1 MSCQGPELPVR
12 MDSDDEWLQELLTTP
27 APPPVVVGTDSD
39 DEFLRELLT
48 PPPTSTMDTLSVQ
61 RPASSTEP
69 ERPVSSTGQH
79 SVQCPAQATERR
91 SQIPCVGCPEEM
103 LDRHGELLAGI
114 GLNGQIQDGGIMVF
128 FRWDTFDATWAWAQ
142 GLSISL
148 CEKIH
153 GLLQAREICIFKIG
167 ITRDPYYR
175 MFNKEFGYTQC
186 GEIYDRMDLLVASY
200 PGVCACLE
208 KLCIQRMCS
217 RQGCR
222 NDAPGGESAPASG
235 LCYLYVVSLPCGDGR
250 PIPRR

>member
-1 MSCQGPELPVR
+1 MSTTALCCSLLMSCQGPELPVR

-114 GLNGQIQDGGIMVF
+114 GLNGQIRDGGIMVF
-128 FRWDTFDATWAWAQ
+128 FRRDTFEATQAWVQ
-142 GLSISL
+142 GLSVPL
-148 CEKIH
+148 CERMH
-153 GLLQAREICIFKIG
+153 GLLPQEVCIFNL
-167 ITRDPYYR
+167 YYR
-175 MFNKEFGYTQC
+175 MYNKEFGYTQRS
-186 GEIYDRMDLLVASY
+186 EIYDRMDLRSCVSSACVVVRVVATLLQA
-200 PGVCACLE
+200 G
-208 KLCIQRMCS
+208 
-217 RQGCR
+217 
-222 NDAPGGESAPASG
+222 N
-235 LCYLYVVSLPCGDGR
+235 GR